1 MLNSKRH
8 KTQAAAPPYSEL
20 MTDTPLPRPPR
31 LPTYFISHGG
41 GPWPWM
47 QDRTHG
53 SYDALTAALQA
64 IRATLAVQP
73 TAVLMVSA
81 HWEAP
86 EFTVMSTPH
95 PGLIYDYGGFPAHT
109 YQIQYPAPGAPA
121 LAARVQA
128 LLQQA
133 GIAVAPDARRGLDHG
148 AFVPMAVMYPE
159 ARMPVLQLSLQHGY
173 DPQAHLA
180 LGAALQALRDEGVL
194 IVGSG
199 LSYHN
204 LRALGSAGVAP
215 SAAFDAWLQDTL
227 CHSPPHERAQ
237 RLRDWAQAPG
247 ARQAHPQE
255 DHLLPLMVAVGA
267 AGDDPAQC
275 IHHES
280 TFFGGI
286 TVSSF
291 RFGDTP
297 VQQADAHPGA

>member
-1 MLNSKRH
+1 
-8 KTQAAAPPYSEL
+8 
-20 MTDTPLPRPPR
+20 MTDTALPRSPR

-47 QDRTHG
+47 QDATRG
-53 SYDALTAALQA
+53 NYAALTAALQA
-64 IRATLAVQP
+64 IRTTLPVPPQ
-73 TAVLMVSA
+73 AVLMLSA

-95 PGLIYDYGGFPAHT
+95 PGMIYDYGGFPAHT

-121 LAARVQA
+121 VAARVQT
-128 LLQQA
+128 LLQHA
-133 GIAVAPDARRGLDHG
+133 GIAVAQDAQRGFDHG
-148 AFVPMAVMYPE
+148 AFVPMAVMYP
-159 ARMPVLQLSLQHGY
+159 AADIPLLQLSLQHGY

-180 LGAALQALRDEGVL
+180 LGAALQPLRDEGVL

-215 SAAFDAWLQDTL
+215 SAAFDTWLQDSLLRT
-227 CHSPPHERAQ
+227 HPQERAQ

-291 RFGDTP
+291 RFGSVTP
-297 VQQADAHPGA
+297 VQASAAINA

>member
-1 MLNSKRH
+1 
-8 KTQAAAPPYSEL
+8 
-20 MTDTPLPRPPR
+20 MTDTALPRSLR

-47 QDRTHG
+47 PDRTRG
-53 SYDALTAALQA
+53 AYDALTASLQA
-64 IRATLAVQP
+64 ILPALAVQP

-121 LAARVQA
+121 VAARVQA
-128 LLQQA
+128 LLQHA
-133 GIAVAPDARRGLDHG
+133 GIAVAQDARRGFDHG
-148 AFVPMAVMYPE
+148 AFVPMAVMALDAQLP
-159 ARMPVLQLSLQHGY
+159 MLQLSLRHGY

-180 LGAALQALRDEGVL
+180 MGAALHPLRDEGVL

-204 LRALGSAGVAP
+204 LRALGSAGAAP
-215 SAAFDAWLQDTL
+215 SAVFDAWLQDSLLHT
-227 CHSPPHERAQ
+227 PPAERAQ
-237 RLRDWAQAPG
+237 RLRDWANAPA

-275 IHHES
+275 VHHETS
-280 TFFGGI
+280 FFGGI

-291 RFGDTP
+291 RFG
-297 VQQADAHPGA
+297 APG